1 MKLRLSPFYR
11 RLPYF
16 KGKNRLGMWLFKN
29 QMYRQTN
36 ESIKGAYDLNYNI
49 INTSDSIGRELYLNG
64 IYESKTLH
72 LLMNLLS
79 PGKIMIDAGANIG
92 AISLPVAKMTKA
104 DIYAFEPS
112 HLIFSTLQQNIVAN
126 RISNVFPFS
135 LALSDKNGEAN
146 FYESDKVHGWSG
158 LIEIENFKEYPVE
171 TITLDSFCTLHEIKE
186 IEVLKIDVQGWE
198 YAVLKG
204 AERLL
209 NTKAIHHIIFEVETW
224 AEENAG
230 LPAGASQQLLLS
242 SGYELFTLNHVKL
255 DCPLYSGTH
264 ILWAK
269 AKKEER
275 GIL

>member
-16 KGKNRLGMWLFKN
+16 KGKNRLGMWLFKS
-29 QMYRQTN
+29 QMYRNTN
-36 ESIKGAYDLNYNI
+36 ESVKGTYGLNYNI
-49 INTSDSIGRELYLNG
+49 INTSDSIGRELFLNG

-72 LLMNLLS
+72 LLMKLLS

-92 AISLPVAKMTKA
+92 AISLPVAKVTKA
-104 DIYAFEPS
+104 VIYAFEPS
-112 HLIFSTLQQNIVAN
+112 RLILSTLQQNIVAN
-126 RISNVFPFS
+126 KISNVFPFP
-135 LALSDKNGEAN
+135 LALSSASGEAN

-158 LIEIENFKEYPVE
+158 LVEIKSFKKYPVK
-171 TITLDSFCTLHEIKE
+171 TITLDSFCTLNEIKE

-204 AERLL
+204 AAQLL
-209 NTKAIHHIIFEVETW
+209 KAKAIHHIIFEVETW

-242 SGYELFTLNHVKL
+242 SGYELFTLDHEKL
-255 DCPLYSGTH
+255 DRPLYSGTH

-269 AKKEER
+269 PNKEETV
-275 GIL
+275 IL

>member
-1 MKLRLSPFYR
+1 MKIRLSPFYR

-16 KGKNRLGMWLFKN
+16 KGKNRLGMWLFKS
-29 QMYRQTN
+29 QMYRKTN
-36 ESIKGAYDLNYNI
+36 ESVKGDYGLNYNI
-49 INTSDSIGRELYLNG
+49 INTSDSIGRELFLNG
-64 IYESKTLH
+64 IYESKTIN
-72 LLMNLLS
+72 LLMKLLS

-92 AISLPVAKMTKA
+92 AVSLPVAKNTKA
-104 DIYAFEPS
+104 EIYAFEPS
-112 HLIFSTLQQNIVAN
+112 HLIFSTLQQNIIAN
-126 RISNVFPFS
+126 NINNVFPFS
-135 LALSDKNGEAN
+135 QALSDTNGAAN
-146 FYESDKVHGWSG
+146 FYESDRVHGWSG
-158 LIEIENFKEYPVE
+158 LVRIDSFKKYPVK

-204 AERLL
+204 AAQLL
-209 NTKAIHHIIFEVETW
+209 KAKAIHHIIFEVETW

-242 SGYELFTLNHVKL
+242 SGYELFTLNHEKL

-269 AKKEER
+269 PKKEER
-275 GIL
+275 DIL